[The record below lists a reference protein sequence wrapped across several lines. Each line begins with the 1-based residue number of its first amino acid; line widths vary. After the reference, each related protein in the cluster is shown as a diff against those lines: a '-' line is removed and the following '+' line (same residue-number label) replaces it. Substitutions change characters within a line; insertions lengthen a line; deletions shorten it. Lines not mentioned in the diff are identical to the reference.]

1 MCVFWNATVKAEKVR
16 SELPSGI
23 MLLQG
28 DPTDEE
34 LLAEAGGSTAEVFV
48 SAEEDDENNILSC
61 IIAKRLGAR
70 KVVALT
76 HKPEYIRIVPTMD
89 VIDCGFSASL
99 ISVNTIL
106 RLLGGGILRL
116 DANLQNFGARLSE
129 FKVTQKSPLAG
140 KALKDCSLPAFAVLA
155 LVFRGDEV
163 ITPSGQTVLL
173 PGDIAVSVVTNE
185 TAKRLSVLFPED
197 PVE

>member
-1 MCVFWNATVKAEKVR
+1 
-16 SELPSGI
+16 
-23 MLLQG
+23 
-28 DPTDEE
+28 
-34 LLAEAGGSTAEVFV
+34 
-48 SAEEDDENNILSC
+48 
-61 IIAKRLGAR
+61 
-70 KVVALT
+70 
-76 HKPEYIRIVPTMD
+76 MD